1 MELQILNYHSK
12 GESNMEILNKVR
24 EWAGGL
30 ANLGVSL
37 AALAI
42 ILEVLGL
49 GAIPFMPSEMSVIT
63 NISNIMSGL
72 GSQGIIGLIAVW
84 ILYEIWQKR

>member
-1 MELQILNYHSK
+1 
-12 GESNMEILNKVR
+12 MEILNKVR

-49 GAIPFMPSEMSVIT
+49 GAMPFMPSEMSVIT
-63 NISNIMSGL
+63 NISMKFGKSDNIRRTL
-72 GSQGIIGLIAVW
+72 
-84 ILYEIWQKR
+84 